1 MTFEGLLEGVKLA
14 LLSQLLRYSDNN
26 SRVILMIRKKGF
38 DTSKYL
44 SAQIK
49 RIMER
54 VNQFDKLY
62 LEFGGK
68 LRYDHHASR
77 VLPGFALDTKV
88 QMLKKLGNDVEI
100 IHCISAKDIERRK
113 IRRDFGLTYDDQIL
127 KDISDLKQ
135 LELDVSAVVI
145 SRYSGQYTSDKFKQ
159 RLDNRGI
166 RVFTTHEIPHY
177 LTDLEKVV
185 SDEGYGK
192 FDYVDTEKKIIIITA
207 PGPGSGKMSFA
218 MSQIYHD
225 RKEGLM
231 STFAKFETFPIWNL
245 PVDHPVNIVY
255 EAATADIGDYNCLD
269 PFHKDAYDIDATN
282 YNRDVE
288 NFSIIQKIIEKIT
301 PTGDPLADIKS
312 PTDMGVNMAKEGIID
327 DNVVR
332 QASID
337 EIVRRYY
344 QYQRDFV
351 EGNVTHDTL
360 DRMDRIMQRV
370 NAKPEHRTVAIH
382 ANQALEESTKI
393 SKILPRN
400 MHTGAAIEIQTK
412 DNALIILIGK
422 RSKILNSESAALLNA
437 VKKLAGIPNEID
449 VLSPIIIGSIMK
461 LKEQMCIVDTSLDVK
476 EVLDALAVSAVFN
489 PNAAECV
496 NVLTELQGCEMH
508 STHLIGRGCEK
519 ALKEL
524 GLNLTTDARIPLVN
538 NW

>member
-1 MTFEGLLEGVKLA
+1 
-14 LLSQLLRYSDNN
+14 
-26 SRVILMIRKKGF
+26 MIRKKGF
-38 DTSKYL
+38 DTPRYL
-44 SAQIK
+44 SAQIR

-77 VLPGFALDTKV
+77 VLPGFAVDTKV
-88 QMLKKLGNDVEI
+88 QMLKQLGNNIEI

-113 IRRDFGLTYDDQIL
+113 IRRDFNLTYDDQIL
-127 KDISDLKQ
+127 RDIGDLKE

-145 SRYSGQYTSDKFKQ
+145 NRYSGEPTSDKFRQ
-159 RLDNRGI
+159 RLENRGI
-166 RVFTTHEIPHY
+166 RVFTNREITNY
-177 LTDLEKVV
+177 LTDLDTVV

-192 FDYVDTEKKIIIITA
+192 LEHVDTDRKIIIITA

-225 RKEGLM
+225 RKDGLM
-231 STFAKFETFPIWNL
+231 SNFAKFETFPIWNL
-245 PVDHPVNIVY
+245 PLNHPVNIAY
-255 EAATADIGDYNCLD
+255 EAATADIGDYNCID
-269 PFHKDAYDIDATN
+269 PFHKEAYNIEAIN

-288 NFSIIQKIIEKIT
+288 NFSIIKKIIEKIA
-301 PTGDPLADIKS
+301 PEGDPLAEIKS
-312 PTDMGVNMAKEGIID
+312 PTDVGVNMAKEGIVD
-327 DNVVR
+327 DSVVR
-332 QASID
+332 EASID

-360 DRMDRIMQRV
+360 ERMDKIMQLV
-370 NAKPEHRTVAIH
+370 NAKPEHRTVAIR
-382 ANQALEESTKI
+382 ANKALEES
-393 SKILPRN
+393 SKKAKS
-400 MHTGAAIEIQTK
+400 MHVEMLTGAAIEIYTR
-412 DNALIILIGK
+412 DGTLVILTGK

-437 VKKLAGIPNEID
+437 VKYLAGIPDEID
-449 VLSPIIIGSIMK
+449 VLSPIIIESIMK
-461 LKEQMCIVDTSLDVK
+461 LKGQMGVVDTSLDVK

-489 PNAAECV
+489 PNATECI

-508 STHLIGRGCEK
+508 STHLIGRGCER
-519 ALKEL
+519 ALIEL

>member
-1 MTFEGLLEGVKLA
+1 
-14 LLSQLLRYSDNN
+14 
-26 SRVILMIRKKGF
+26 MIRKKGF
-38 DTSKYL
+38 DTSRYL

-54 VNQFDKLY
+54 VNQFDTLY

-77 VLPGFALDTKV
+77 VLPGFAVDTKV
-88 QMLKKLGNDVEI
+88 QMLKKLGNDIEI

-127 KDISDLKQ
+127 KDIGDLKQ
-135 LELDVSAVVI
+135 LDLDVSAVLI
-145 SRYSGQYTSDKFKQ
+145 NRYSGEHTSDKFKQ
-159 RLDNRGI
+159 RLENRGI
-166 RVFTTHEIPHY
+166 RVIINSEIPNY
-177 LTDLEKVV
+177 LTDLDKVV

-192 FDYVDTEKKIIIITA
+192 FNYISPEKKIVVITA

-225 RKEGLM
+225 RREGIV
-231 STFAKFETFPIWNL
+231 SNFAKFETFPIWDIPL
-245 PVDHPVNIVY
+245 DHPVNIAY
-255 EAATADIGDYNCLD
+255 EAATADIGDYNCVD
-269 PFHKDAYDIDATN
+269 PFHKEIYNIEATN

-288 NFSIIQKIIEKIT
+288 NFAIIRKIIEKIT
-301 PTGDPLADIKS
+301 PAGDPLADIKS
-312 PTDMGVNMAKEGIID
+312 PTDMGVNMAKEGIVD
-327 DNVVR
+327 DSVVR

-344 QYQRDFV
+344 QYHRDFI

-360 DRMDRIMQRV
+360 DRMDRIMLRV
-370 NAKPEHRTVAIH
+370 KAKPEHRVVAAR
-382 ANQALEESTKI
+382 ANKALEES
-393 SKILPRN
+393 SKKSKMPQKG
-400 MHTGAAIEIQTK
+400 MHTGAAIEIYPN
-412 DNALIILIGK
+412 DNNPIILTGK

-437 VKKLAGIPNEID
+437 VKYLAGIPDEID
-449 VLSPIIIGSIMK
+449 VLSPIIIERIME
-461 LKEQMCIVDTSLDVK
+461 LKEHMCIADTSLDVK

-489 PNAAECV
+489 PNATECIS
-496 NVLTELQGCEMH
+496 VLTNLSGCEMH
-508 STHLIGRGCEK
+508 STHLVSRGCEK

-524 GLNLTTDARIPLVN
+524 GLNLTTDARIPLIN

>member
-1 MTFEGLLEGVKLA
+1 
-14 LLSQLLRYSDNN
+14 
-26 SRVILMIRKKGF
+26 MIRKNGF
-38 DTSKYL
+38 DTSRYL

-54 VNQFDKLY
+54 VNQFDTLY

-77 VLPGFALDTKV
+77 VLPGFDVDTKV
-88 QMLKKLGNDVEI
+88 QMLKKLGNNIEI

-127 KDISDLKQ
+127 KDIGDLKQ
-135 LELDVSAVVI
+135 LDLDVSAVLI
-145 SRYSGQYTSDKFKQ
+145 NRYSGQHTSDKFKQ
-159 RLDNRGI
+159 RLENRGI
-166 RVFTTHEIPHY
+166 RVITNSEIPNY

-192 FDYVDTEKKIIIITA
+192 FNYLAPEKKIVIITA

-225 RKEGLM
+225 RREGIV
-231 STFAKFETFPIWNL
+231 SNFAKFETFPIWNL
-245 PVDHPVNIVY
+245 PVDHPVNIAY
-255 EAATADIGDYNCLD
+255 EAATADIGDYNCID
-269 PFHKDAYDIDATN
+269 SHHKEAYGVEVTN

-288 NFSIIQKIIEKIT
+288 NFAIIKKIIEKIA
-301 PTGDPLADIKS
+301 PEGDPLIDIKS
-312 PTDMGVNMAKEGIID
+312 PTDMGVNMAKEGIVD
-327 DNVVR
+327 DSVVQ
-332 QASID
+332 QASVD

-360 DRMDRIMQRV
+360 DRMDKIMLRV
-370 NAKPEHRTVAIH
+370 KAKPEHRIVAAR
-382 ANQALEESTKI
+382 ANKALDESLK
-393 SKILPRN
+393 KAKMAQKG
-400 MHTGAAIEIQTK
+400 MHTGAAIEIYPN
-412 DNALIILIGK
+412 DNVPIILTGK

-437 VKKLAGIPNEID
+437 VKYLAGIPDEID
-449 VLSPIIIGSIMK
+449 VLSPIIIESIMK
-461 LKEQMCIVDTSLDVK
+461 LKEQLCIVDTSLDVK
-476 EVLDALAVSAVFN
+476 EVLDALAVSAVFS
-489 PNAAECV
+489 PNATECIG
-496 NVLTELQGCEMH
+496 VLTDLSGCEMH
-508 STHLIGRGCEK
+508 STHLVGHGCER

>member
-1 MTFEGLLEGVKLA
+1 
-14 LLSQLLRYSDNN
+14 
-26 SRVILMIRKKGF
+26 MIRKKSF
-38 DTSKYL
+38 DTSRYL

-54 VNQFDKLY
+54 VNQFDTLY

-77 VLPGFALDTKV
+77 VLPGFAVDTKV
-88 QMLKKLGNDVEI
+88 QMLKKLGNNIEI

-135 LELDVSAVVI
+135 LDLDVSAVVI
-145 SRYSGQYTSDKFKQ
+145 SRYSGEHTSDKFKQ
-159 RLDNRGI
+159 RLEHRGI
-166 RVFTTHEIPHY
+166 RVITNSEIPNY
-177 LTDLEKVV
+177 LTELDKVV

-192 FDYVDTEKKIIIITA
+192 FNYVVPEKKIVIITA

-225 RKEGLM
+225 RREGII
-231 STFAKFETFPIWNL
+231 SNFAKFETFPIWDL
-245 PVDHPVNIVY
+245 PVDHPVNIAY
-255 EAATADIGDYNCLD
+255 EAATADIGDYNCVD
-269 PFHKDAYDIDATN
+269 PFHKDAYNIEATN

-288 NFSIIQKIIEKIT
+288 NFAIIRKIIEKIT
-301 PTGDPLADIKS
+301 PAGDPLADIKS
-312 PTDMGVNMAKEGIID
+312 PTDMGVNMANEGIVD
-327 DNVVR
+327 DSVVR

-344 QYQRDFV
+344 QYHREFI

-360 DRMDRIMQRV
+360 DRMDKIMARV
-370 NAKPEHRTVAIH
+370 KAKPEHRVVAAL
-382 ANQALEESTKI
+382 ANQALKDS
-393 SKILPRN
+393 SKKSK
-400 MHTGAAIEIQTK
+400 MAHKGMYTGAAIEIHPN
-412 DNALIILIGK
+412 DGAPIILTGK

-437 VKKLAGIPNEID
+437 VKYLAGIPDEID
-449 VLSPIIIGSIMK
+449 VLSPIIIESIMK
-461 LKEQMCIVDTSLDVK
+461 LKKQMYIVDTSLDVK

-489 PNAAECV
+489 PNASECIS
-496 NVLTELQGCEMH
+496 VLTDLHGCEMH

-524 GLNLTTDARIPLVN
+524 GLNLTTDARIPLIN